1 MVMMVILVA
10 VVRST
15 VVVIINIME
24 LPLVLINMPKLRL
37 MRVVIGT
44 RIKFSRMLP
53 IFPSQKVSKTQALS
67 TIYSIKYQ
75 PDTMLLKVL
84 TLLSMNLTVT
94 MKPPIIQATIIITIV
109 MLPKKRMNTITS
121 AQHQERTV
129 VQINHLVRYPRS
141 ARDLHRRDPTR
152 RKIT

>member
-24 LPLVLINMPKLRL
+24 LPINMPKLRL

>member
-24 LPLVLINMPKLRL
+24 LPINMPKLRL

-109 MLPKKRMNTITS
+109 MLPKKRMNTITF